1 MRDIAQSIIDRRV
14 AGTAVDGALGD
25 TAARVDP
32 QPHEDRRAAWPA
44 VDQVPWNI
52 APPQHRCRQMRRIGN
67 AIIAASA
74 RTVAAAARAVPSPA
88 SAGARSAYIGGALR
102 LCRALPRGIGCHDL
116 LYRRRFDPRLGRD
129 DGSCLVF
136 DVFRC
141 GGGWLVFWLG
151 PTTGRRRWRWRRR
164 AGEVDYA
171 ECALH
176 IAYIHLPRQVQ

>member
-44 VDQVPWNI
+44 LDQVPWNV
-52 APPQHRCRQMRRIGN
+52 APAQHRCRQMRRIGN
-67 AIIAASA
+67 AIVAASA
-74 RTVAAAARAVPSPA
+74 RTVAAAARAVPSSA

-102 LCRALPRGIGCHDL
+102 LCCALARGIARHDL
-116 LYRRRFDPRLGRD
+116 LYRRRHDAGLGGDHR
-129 DGSCLVF
+129 SCLAF
-136 DVFRC
+136 DVLRC

-151 PTTGRRRWRWRRR
+151 PTRGRRRWRRR
-164 AGEVDYA
+164 AGEV
-171 ECALH
+171 
-176 IAYIHLPRQVQ
+176 